1 MPHALLIHFGSCLN
15 RDCVAQRPMR
25 VISYVGTTFFVGF
38 IGLMY
43 YQKQAGAADRR

>member
-1 MPHALLIHFGSCLN
+1 
-15 RDCVAQRPMR
+15 MR

-43 YQKQAGAADRR
+43 YQKQNAQDNRR